1 MRVTTLIGV
10 YDAKGTVLG
19 EISYVLRKIAGRGHC
34 PLCDITHSWI
44 GRRRSF
50 DACTATLGIPV
61 DLYHLDDQPEEVRAI
76 SAGRTP
82 LIIAVLEDGSRHELM
97 STLELERCEGSPSSL
112 VEAIERQLHDRGWS
126 S

>member
-1 MRVTTLIGV
+1 MTTLIGV

-34 PLCDITHSWI
+34 PLCDITHSWV
-44 GRRRSF
+44 GRRCSF
-50 DACTATLGIPV
+50 DECAATLGTHI
-61 DLYHLDDQPEEVRAI
+61 DLYHLDDQPEEVRAL

-82 LIIAVLEDGSRHELM
+82 LIVAALEDGSLHELM
-97 STLELERCEGSPSSL
+97 STSDLARCEGSPASL
-112 VEAIERQLHDRGWS
+112 VEAIEKHMHDRGWS

>member
-34 PLCDITHSWI
+34 PLCDITHSWV

-50 DACTATLGIPV
+50 DECAATLGTHI
-61 DLYHLDDQPEEVRAI
+61 DLYHLDDQPEEVRAL

-82 LIIAVLEDGSRHELM
+82 LIVAALEDGSLHELM
-97 STLELERCEGSPSSL
+97 STSDLARCEGSPASL
-112 VEAIERQLHDRGWS
+112 VEAIKKHMHDRGWS